1 MSRLAT
7 VPREVLYFAGI
18 GSYGFVIGIVY
29 WFLTYEAAGALL
41 LTVFGA
47 AAIGFAL
54 LLTLSARGRPRDASG
69 NPVSP
74 QAGVEGSFGSAPGRI
89 PGSSLAPLEV
99 GFGIAVCS
107 LSFAFGIWMLIGG
120 IVPLI
125 AGVYSWIR
133 NAEREWVSSR
143 LDDPADRPSG

>member
-1 MSRLAT
+1 MSRIAT
-7 VPREVLYFAGI
+7 VPREILYFAGI

-29 WFLTYEAAGALL
+29 WFLTYEAAGAIL

-47 AAIGFAL
+47 ASVGFAL
-54 LLTLSARGRPRDASG
+54 LLAFSARGRPRDASG
-69 NPVSP
+69 NPAP
-74 QAGVEGSFGSAPGRI
+74 PRAGAEGSFGSPPGRI

-120 IVPLI
+120 IVPFL
-125 AGVYSWIR
+125 AGAYSWIR
-133 NAEREWVSSR
+133 NAERELIASR
-143 LDDPADRPSG
+143 LDDPADHPSE